1 MCGQNGLRNLMV
13 PAEENPD
20 QLYRPCAFCHT
31 FPHGTTSNQ
40 VRVHYIRG
48 NLLYKHTPVKTM
60 WSEPDRCRSL
70 TVNLSVTVTLAC
82 YVTASCRS
90 CSYVPRLAALLSRV
104 PCFVSA
110 PRRSCM
116 CLALSQHYAA
126 LALSCALLC
135 LSITLLLPSHVLRH
149 HAAHVPCLNMP
160 SRCSCYV
167 LLCLVHQRD
176 RSRSCS
182 HYENQIC
189 PMN

>member
-40 VRVHYIRG
+40 VRVHYIRC

-90 CSYVPRLAALLSRV
+90 GSYVPRLS
-104 PCFVSA
+104 SI
-110 PRRSCM
+110 
-116 CLALSQHYAA
+116 
-126 LALSCALLC
+126 ALSCALLC
-135 LSITLLLPSHVLRH
+135 LVGNMCCFSYNTCMQGDRMHKYRLDDESI
-149 HAAHVPCLNMP
+149 
-160 SRCSCYV
+160 
-167 LLCLVHQRD
+167 RD
-176 RSRSCS
+176 LEHCG
-182 HYENQIC
+182 N
-189 PMN
+189 

>member
-116 CLALSQHYAA
+116 CALP
-126 LALSCALLC
+126 LC
-135 LSITLLLPSHVLRH
+135 F
-149 HAAHVPCLNMP
+149 
-160 SRCSCYV
+160 V
-167 LLCLVHQRD
+167 LLGICAVFPTILV
-176 RSRSCS
+176 CKGIGCI
-182 HYENQIC
+182 NIG
-189 PMN
+189 